1 MECREFR
8 DLHLAFVDN
17 ALPEADL
24 TDMQRHLFACER
36 CARHDTAIRRG
47 LLVLRNLPTI
57 EPSPDF
63 ATRLNARLAEAHRSE
78 AHAAM
83 YRGPGVGSFMM
94 ATAGVVAVGFLAAS
108 MLSWVEPRRQELTL
122 APVVASRPELP
133 PAPFVNPTFVAS
145 ASSGM
150 PMWPAAVFA
159 EQAPLHFVNEEFQFA
174 SWDR

>member
-8 DLHLAFVDN
+8 DLHLAFVDS

-24 TDMQRHLFACER
+24 NDMQRHLSVCER
-36 CARHDTAIRRG
+36 CARHDTAIRHG
-47 LLVLRNLPTI
+47 LLVLRNLPPI

-63 ATRLNARLAEAHRSE
+63 ATRLNAKLLAAHRDD
-78 AHAAM
+78 ARAAM
-83 YRGPGVGSFMM
+83 YRGPGVGSFMA
-94 ATAGVVAVGFLAAS
+94 ATAGVIAVGFLAAS
-108 MLSWVEPRRQELTL
+108 IFTWPEPNRELTL

-133 PAPFVNPTFVAS
+133 PPPLVNPTFVAS